1 MWDFKLGEVFATLW
15 KTKSFLVFRFLIYMG
30 ITLAYIVGTGTGGGV
45 GYLFGAVAA
54 NKPAGVFYGM
64 VGGFTLVSGVLF
76 YLREYLLYMVKAGH
90 IAVIVKVL
98 DGEDIPEGKGQIR
111 YAQEIVKQRFKE
123 ASILFVLDQ
132 IIKKVLKAF
141 NRAFFAIA
149 SWLPI
154 PDGVLRFINAVVN
167 TSITYVDEV
176 MLAYNIR
183 HEVENPWEGSRTA
196 LVLYAQNYKIFLK
209 NALFLTA
216 ITWILSV
223 LVLVFTFG
231 PIAALIAYT
240 PYQGGVAP
248 FVLALVTA
256 WGVKSALIDPLAMTA
271 MMQVFFKV
279 TEGQQPNPEWDA
291 KLERASDKFVELKD
305 RAVAWGK
312 ERFGSDSQETAVPKP

>member
-1 MWDFKLGEVFATLW
+1 MWDFKLGEVFAALW
-15 KTKSFLVFRFLIYMG
+15 KTKSFLIFRFLIYMG
-30 ITLAYIVGTGTGGGV
+30 ITLAYIVGTGMGGGI
-45 GYLFGAVAA
+45 GYLFGAVSA

-98 DGEDIPEGKGQIR
+98 DGEDIPEGKSQIR
-111 YAQEIVKQRFKE
+111 YAQDIVKQRFKE
-123 ASILFVLDQ
+123 ASVLFVLDQ
-132 IIKKVLKAF
+132 IIKKILKAF
-141 NRAFFAIA
+141 NRAFFTIA

-167 TSITYVDEV
+167 TSITYMDEV

-183 HEVENPWEGSRTA
+183 NEKENPWEGSRTA

-216 ITWILSV
+216 ITWILSI
-223 LVLVFTFG
+223 LVLVVTFG

-240 PYQGGVAP
+240 PYQGGFAP

-256 WGVKSALIDPLAMTA
+256 WGIKSALIDPLAMTA
-271 MMQVFFKV
+271 IMQVFFKV
-279 TEGQQPNPEWDA
+279 TEGQQANPEWEA
-291 KLERASDKFVELKD
+291 KLERISDKFIEMKD
-305 RAVAWGK
+305 RAVSWSK
-312 ERFGSDSQETAVPKP
+312 ERFGSRSQETAAPKT